1 MKIQNETK
9 LDFDDVLLVPQ
20 RSRTASR
27 KQVDIKKKYLFYHS
41 YREWNGVPIMAANMD
56 TTGTFA
62 MADVMARMGHVCCLH
77 KHYELRDLVS
87 YYTERNL
94 SVLQYVWYSM
104 GMKPTEFIKLKQFY
118 TDTGL
123 QPNICID
130 VANGCSAGF
139 VTLCRMVRK
148 DFKN

>member
-27 KQVDIKKKYLFYHS
+27 KQVDIQKKYLFYHS
-41 YREWNGVPIMAANMD
+41 HLEWNCVPIMAANMD

-62 MADVMARMGHVCCLH
+62 MAEEMSRMGHVCCLH
-77 KHYELRDLVS
+77 KHYDVRDLVGF
-87 YYTERNL
+87 YDQHNIAA
-94 SVLQYVWYSM
+94 LQYIWYSM

-118 TDTGL
+118 TDSGL
-123 QPNICID
+123 EPT
-130 VANGCSAGF
+130 F
-139 VTLCRMVRK
+139 VLM
-148 DFKN
+148 

>member
-94 SVLQYVWYSM
+94 SILQYVWYSCLLYTSDAADDTPCVDL
-104 GMKPTEFIKLKQFY
+104 GGRRIIKKYIAVSY
-118 TDTGL
+118 THLRAHET
-123 QPNICID
+123 
-130 VANGCSAGF
+130 
-139 VTLCRMVRK
+139 
-148 DFKN
+148 